1 MKSELE
7 QQDIEAIAQRV
18 KEILKP
24 MLSGNGKNETVD
36 IIFNKKGLAKYL
48 LTSRS
53 TIDKLVSNNQ
63 IPFFKISKGQTS
75 GVRFN
80 KKAIDRW
87 IKNKT
92 VPETCQFT
100 LKKIQPHS

>member
-1 MKSELE
+1 LKTDLE

-18 KEILKP
+18 KELLRP
-24 MLSGNGKNETVD
+24 MLTSNGKNETED
-36 IIFNKKGLAKYL
+36 ILFNKNGLAKYL

-80 KKAIDRW
+80 KQAIDRW

-92 VPETCQFT
+92 VPETCRLT
-100 LKKIQPHS
+100 LKKILPHS